1 MTEVEM
7 IQAFKVNYDIVNL
20 EGPGYEDEE
29 IYPLLNQA
37 QTIEVFKEVS
47 ERRWTYISN
56 LIVNEEGALAAG
68 LSYNYTKTYTP
79 VAEYVGYIS
88 SKSKVTRANF
98 KTVTAEWVE
107 NIIIPKEISGKYLT
121 NAINRPI
128 LLQPRVYED
137 ALKTLTVIYDVNTTY
152 GAGNNFYLEYV
163 KKPVDIASGVNSEV
177 NIVLH
182 DRIVNTAVSLAKK
195 VFNPNEAGGSVQA
208 DLLIDKV
215 E

>member
-29 IYPLLNQA
+29 IYVLLNQA

-47 ERRWTYISN
+47 LKRWTYISN
-56 LIVNEEGALAAG
+56 LIVNEEGAVAAG
-68 LSYNYTKTYTP
+68 LSYPNTVIYTP

-88 SKSKVTRANF
+88 SKSKVTRGTF
-98 KTVTAEWVE
+98 KSLTTEWVE

-121 NAINRPI
+121 NSINRPI

-137 ALKTLTVIYDVNTTY
+137 ALKTLTVIYDVNTSFA
-152 GAGNNFYLEYV
+152 AGNNFYLEYV

-182 DRIVNTAVSLAKK
+182 DRIVNTAVLGGKK
-195 VFNPNEAGGSVQA
+195 VFNPNEAGGSAQA
-208 DLLIDKV
+208 DLLIDKI